1 MYVDP
6 GLAILRLVI
15 GGIALAHGLQKLGYL
30 GGGGPSGTVGVM
42 THIGVK
48 PEPFWASVVT
58 VAEVGG
64 GALIVLG
71 FLGPVG
77 PWLIV
82 ADMIV
87 AAITIHWANGFWN
100 TKGGIEFPL
109 VVGGGALTLGLV
121 GFGGWSLDAAI
132 GLTVP
137 DWIVQG
143 WTGLVIL
150 GALLALTSRYAGA
163 AESDGAAASGGAS
176 SSS

>member
-6 GLAILRLVI
+6 GLAILRLVV
-15 GGIALAHGLQKLGYL
+15 GGVALAHGLQKLGYL

-48 PEPFWASVVT
+48 PASFWAMIVT
-58 VAEVGG
+58 AAEVGG
-64 GALIVLG
+64 GALILVG

-87 AAITIHWANGFWN
+87 AGVTIHWVNGFWN

-109 VVGGGALTLGLV
+109 TLGSAALALGLV
-121 GFGGWSLDAAI
+121 GFGRWSLD
-132 GLTVP
+132 GLLSLALP

-143 WTGLVIL
+143 WSGLVIL
-150 GALLALTSRYAGA
+150 GVVLALTSRYAGA
-163 AESDGAAASGGAS
+163 AESHGAPTS
-176 SSS
+176 S

>member
-15 GGIALAHGLQKLGYL
+15 GGIALAHGVQKLGFL
-30 GGGGPSGTVGVM
+30 GGGGQAGTIGVM
-42 THIGVK
+42 RHIGVR
-48 PEPFWASVVT
+48 PEPFWAAVVT
-58 VAEVGG
+58 AAEIGG

-77 PWLIV
+77 PWLFV

-100 TKGGIEFPL
+100 SRGGIEFPL
-109 VVGGGALTLGLV
+109 AVGAGALALGLV
-121 GFGGWSLDAAI
+121 GFGGWSLD
-132 GLTVP
+132 LLLRLSVP

-150 GALLALTSRYAGA
+150 GVLLALTSRYAGA
-163 AESDGAAASGGAS
+163 AESRDASPTT
-176 SSS
+176 

>member
-6 GLAILRLVI
+6 GLAILRLVV

-48 PEPFWASVVT
+48 PEPFWAGIVT
-58 VAEVGG
+58 LAEVGG
-64 GALIVLG
+64 GILILLG

-87 AAITIHWANGFWN
+87 AGVTIHWANGFWN
-100 TKGGIEFPL
+100 SKGGIEFPL
-109 VVGGGALTLGLV
+109 ALGAGALALGLV
-121 GFGGWSLDAAI
+121 GFGGWSLD
-132 GLTVP
+132 GLFRFTVP

-150 GALLALTSRYAGA
+150 GVLLALTSRYAGA
-163 AESDGAAASGGAS
+163 AESGGAPTS
-176 SSS
+176 SSAR

>member
-6 GLAILRLVI
+6 GLAILRLIV

-48 PEPFWASVVT
+48 PEQFWAAVVT
-58 VAEVGG
+58 AAELGG

-87 AAITIHWANGFWN
+87 AAVTIHWANGFWN

-109 VVGGGALTLGLV
+109 LLGASALTLGLA
-121 GFGGWSLDAAI
+121 GFGGWSLDAAL
-132 GLTVP
+132 GLSVP

-143 WTGLVIL
+143 WSGVVIL
-150 GALLALTSRYAGA
+150 GTLLALTSRYAGA
-163 AESDGAAASGGAS
+163 AESGGAS
-176 SSS
+176 TSS

>member
-6 GLAILRLVI
+6 GLAILRLVV
-15 GGIALAHGLQKLGYL
+15 GGIALAHGFQKLGYL

-42 THIGVK
+42 AHIGVK
-48 PEPFWASVVT
+48 PEGFWAAVVT
-58 VAEVGG
+58 AAEVGG
-64 GALIVLG
+64 GTLILLG

-77 PWLIV
+77 PWLFV
-82 ADMIV
+82 ADMVV
-87 AAITIHWANGFWN
+87 AAVTIHWANGFWSA
-100 TKGGIEFPL
+100 KGGIEFPL
-109 VVGGGALTLGLV
+109 SVGAGALTLGLA
-121 GFGGWSLDAAI
+121 GFGGWSVDAAI

-163 AESDGAAASGGAS
+163 AESEGRSLS
-176 SSS
+176 S

>member
-6 GLAILRLVI
+6 GLAILRLVV
-15 GGIALAHGLQKLGYL
+15 GGIVLAHGVQKLGYL

-42 THIGVK
+42 AHIGVK
-48 PEPFWASVVT
+48 PEPFWAAVVT
-58 VAEVGG
+58 AAEVGG
-64 GALIVLG
+64 GILILLG

-87 AAITIHWANGFWN
+87 AAITIHWPNGFWS

-109 VVGGGALTLGLV
+109 SVGGGAVALGLV
-121 GFGGWSLDAAI
+121 GFGGWSVDAVI
-132 GLTVP
+132 GLSVP
-137 DWIVQG
+137 DWLVQG

-150 GALLALTSRYAGA
+150 GVVLALASRYAGE
-163 AESDGAAASGGAS
+163 AESEGAS
-176 SSS
+176 TSP